1 MPMLKIVVCVKQ
13 VPMVSELP
21 WNAKTGTL
29 KRELAQGMMDPAS
42 RRALEAALQI
52 KEKQAAHIRVVTMG
66 PPMAEEI
73 LHQAKALGAD
83 EGILLTDRRMAGA
96 DTFLT
101 SQVLASC
108 IRQQCA
114 DFDLILCGCQTSDS
128 ETAQV
133 APQLADNLG
142 IPAITFAQ
150 EIHLEENKV
159 RVQRHVDDFF
169 EELLMALPGLISVD
183 LGAYAPRYLALDGVE
198 HAFASPVI
206 QRLDARQLGFD
217 DDFNAL
223 KDSPTRIIEVY
234 SPTNIKKNKVLK
246 GSVKNVVDQLLETY
260 GKVIGGAMGKDLEI
274 CIQPRDE

>member
-1 MPMLKIVVCVKQ
+1 MLKIVVCVKQ

-21 WNAKTGTL
+21 WNSKTGTL

-52 KEKQAAHIRVVTMG
+52 KAHQAAHIRVITMG
-66 PPMAEEI
+66 PPMAEEV

-83 EGILLTDRRMAGA
+83 EGILLTDKRMAGA

-101 SQVLASC
+101 SHILASC

-114 DFDLILCGCQTSDS
+114 DVDLILCGCQTSDS

-133 APQLADNLG
+133 APQLADHLD

-150 EIHLEENKV
+150 EIFPEGNSV

-169 EELLMALPGLISVD
+169 EELQMALPGLISVD
-183 LGAYAPRYLALDGVE
+183 LSAYAPRYLALDGVE
-198 HAFASPVI
+198 NAFANPAI
-206 QRLDARQLGFD
+206 RRLDARRLGLGE
-217 DDFNAL
+217 DFRAL
-223 KDSPTRIIEVY
+223 KDSPTRILEVY
-234 SPTNIKKNKVLK
+234 SPTSGKNNRVLK
-246 GSVKNVVDQLLETY
+246 GAVKNVVDQLFTEY
-260 GKVIGGAMGKDLEI
+260 GKVIGGAMGKDLEKH
-274 CIQPRDE
+274 PHTGNEAP